1 MDKRFSLFYKSLA
14 SNEFYYNTYTEIQFY
29 KAIFLR
35 NLRQ

>member
-14 SNEFYYNTYTEIQFY
+14 SNEFYYNFYTKVQFY
-29 KAIFLR
+29 IAIFFR